1 MDHRQTAGHAGQGR
15 EDRLSKLGDSVLGHI
30 LSFLGTKEAARAA
43 ALSSRWRHIFAS
55 VHTVSLEQ
63 PEKPV
68 PDYDHNGGYY
78 DPNPP
83 PPFNVVVQKALC
95 ARSRRP
101 FPAAARVPLRALR
114 VALESYAGG
123 DASTVDQWVTGAL
136 MHAGPELQVH
146 LRLRGVPDHAAS
158 SNEDVGETPVA
169 PEAIDDND
177 DVASSADESAP
188 QYWQLP
194 PAVYTVPGQLFSSTA
209 LRSLCLASCRLCPP
223 ATISLPALRAL
234 HLTHVPDEEEHVQR
248 LISACTFLA
257 DLTLE
262 GCTTVT
268 TLSLLDNTRLRGLTL
283 RCCHK
288 LATVTVDPT
297 ELRSLEYRGGV
308 PGKSF
313 LTVTGAG
320 GFPSITSCKLNICAV
335 CVDEASSPEQFAMLG
350 SFLQQFTLA
359 KYLHLSSVCMGSCFV
374 ELPAFPSLRYLQ
386 LNGCALH
393 NDPGHVLGRHQHY
406 FRDRKRV
413 ELLDA
418 HHLHYNQYDSLDNAL
433 RATVPIAP
441 CLRSRLRR
449 INLVH
454 YQGGRAQRM
463 LAMFLLRNAL
473 LLDKLYC
480 EFAQGPM
487 WIQKELMREME
498 SWVVSD
504 TARKVFH

>member
-1 MDHRQTAGHAGQGR
+1 MDHRQTAGHARQAR

-30 LSFLGTKEAARAA
+30 LCFLGTKEAARAA
-43 ALSSRWRHIFAS
+43 ALSSRWRDIFAS
-55 VHTVSLEQ
+55 VHTVALEE

-83 PPFNVVVQKALC
+83 PPFNLVVQKALC

-101 FPAAARVPLRALR
+101 FPAAAPVPLRALR

-146 LRLRGVPDHAAS
+146 LRLRRVPVCLRPDPIHDAAGSDKDHAAS
-158 SNEDVGETPVA
+158 SDEDVGETPVA
-169 PEAIDDND
+169 PEAIDEND

-209 LRSLCLASCRLCPP
+209 LRALCLGSCRLCPP
-223 ATISLPALRAL
+223 ATIRLAALRAL

-248 LISACTFLA
+248 LISACTLLA

-262 GCTTVT
+262 AC
-268 TLSLLDNTRLRGLTL
+268 
-283 RCCHK
+283 
-288 LATVTVDPT
+288 AT
-297 ELRSLEYRGGV
+297 
-308 PGKSF
+308 
-313 LTVTGAG
+313 
-320 GFPSITSCKLNICAV
+320 
-335 CVDEASSPEQFAMLG
+335 
-350 SFLQQFTLA
+350 FTLA

-374 ELPAFPSLRYLQ
+374 ELPAFPGLRYLQ
-386 LNGCALH
+386 LNGRALH
-393 NDPGHVLGRHQHY
+393 NDPGHVLVASTNTILEQAPNLERLTLFFEPPPPETHHEGRHQHY

-418 HHLHYNQYDSLDNAL
+418 HHLHYNLYDSLDNAL
-433 RATVPIAP
+433 RASVPIAP
-441 CLRSRLRR
+441 CLRSRKETVSPADHLDAEK
-449 INLVH
+449 VV
-454 YQGGRAQRM
+454 QGAQVLEGELIMKTSSQPLKEIGADAVRM
-463 LAMFLLRNAL
+463 M
-473 LLDKLYC
+473 
-480 EFAQGPM
+480 
-487 WIQKELMREME
+487 
-498 SWVVSD
+498 SS
-504 TARKVFH
+504 T